1 MKGMTMTCITPDQEK
16 AGKGSGIPETVRA
29 VQRAL
34 NLIRVM
40 NSRETWT
47 LHELALASMLAKTT
61 VHRLLATLQ
70 ESGYVHNPPGKAG
83 LYRLTS
89 QTCQL
94 SAGLTAATRYADAAD
109 PIVVST
115 TLSLEWP
122 VSFAIAEPPF
132 MRIVSCGM
140 PHSPAHSA
148 KPTSIGARHWM
159 FSSAVGR
166 AYLSRCSANEV
177 ELVRSKGEAF
187 RDSSDVELHVPALP
201 SLREDM
207 ANVRAKGYAIR
218 VATRSDLNSA
228 LAVPVHQGDHVVG
241 SLACTTFPHSLSD
254 QFIASVMAGLRRAA
268 DEIALTCPG

>member
-1 MKGMTMTCITPDQEK
+1 MTMASVEPGPDR
-16 AGKGSGIPETVRA
+16 AARGSGIPETVRA

-47 LHELALASMLAKTT
+47 LHELALTSMLAKTT

-89 QTCQL
+89 QTRQL
-94 SAGLTAATRYADAAD
+94 SAGLTEATRYADAAD

-115 TLSLEWP
+115 TLGLEWP

-132 MRIVSCGM
+132 MRVVSCGM

-166 AYLSRCSANEV
+166 AYLSHCSANEI

-187 RDSSDVELHVPALP
+187 RDSSDVELHVPQLA
-201 SLREDM
+201 SLRDET
-207 ANVRAKGYAIR
+207 AAVRAKGYAIR

-228 LAVPVHQGDHVVG
+228 LAVPVHHGDHVVG

-254 QFIASVMAGLRRAA
+254 QFIASVMIGLREAA
-268 DEIALTCPG
+268 AEIARACVG

>member
-1 MKGMTMTCITPDQEK
+1 MTMASVKQDRER
-16 AGKGSGIPETVRA
+16 AARGSGIPETVRA

-47 LHELALASMLAKTT
+47 LHELALTSMLAKTT

-89 QTCQL
+89 QTRQL

-115 TLSLEWP
+115 TLALEWP

-132 MRIVSCGM
+132 MRVVSCGM

-166 AYLSRCSANEV
+166 AYLSRCSANEI

-187 RDSSDVELHVPALP
+187 RDSSDVELHVPALDR
-201 SLREDM
+201 LREDM
-207 ANVRAKGYAIR
+207 ASVRAKGYAIR

-228 LAVPVHQGDHVVG
+228 LAVPVHHGEHVVG

-254 QFIASVMAGLRRAA
+254 QFIASVMVGLRRAA
-268 DEIALTCPG
+268 DEIALTCLG